1 MHVIICH
8 RCHIV
13 ATITF
18 LAPSWR
24 LPCSKLACQVGE
36 AGTQL
41 SGGQKQ
47 RLAIARALIRKPVT
61 GKHRQAVK
69 QWLGRVTVGYCGIL
83 WVTVGHYGSWRGNA
97 GGSEC
102 IITSHA
108 MQNQSI
114 SESFSMLRQ
123 GSPVAGWGGMAQNG
137 TDTSCA
143 RLCQPFSELKLL
155 WVMLASQ
162 KPLTIPNS

>member
-1 MHVIICH
+1 MHVITCH

-18 LAPSWR
+18 LAPSGR

-61 GKHRQAVK
+61 GKHRQAVAGK
-69 QWLGRVTVGYCGIL
+69 GHCGIL
-83 WVTVGHYGSWRGNA
+83 WVTVGHNGS
-97 GGSEC
+97 
-102 IITSHA
+102 
-108 MQNQSI
+108 
-114 SESFSMLRQ
+114 
-123 GSPVAGWGGMAQNG
+123 
-137 TDTSCA
+137 
-143 RLCQPFSELKLL
+143 
-155 WVMLASQ
+155 
-162 KPLTIPNS
+162 